1 MKITDMLTK
10 VTLPLKYKIVLAI
23 GTAAALFIPRDITT
37 KFFGFALEGFL
48 RTTIGV
54 LFLVFSSF
62 SIAELTYEFF
72 KIVGK
77 GIKDAISELRSSK
90 QLIRDLH
97 SLSDKEQEY
106 LATFQRDNTISQ
118 NMPYNDGITQSL
130 VYKKIVF
137 LASRVS
143 ESGLYF
149 PYNINP
155 KVWTY
160 IKEHPELLKNA
171 LERLK
176 TNRG

>member
-1 MKITDMLTK
+1 MKITDILSK

-23 GTAAALFIPRDITT
+23 GTAAALFVPREITSR
-37 KFFGFALEGFL
+37 FFGFALEGLL

-54 LFLVFSSF
+54 LFLIFSSF
-62 SIAELTYEFF
+62 SIAELIYEFL

-77 GIKDAISELRSSK
+77 GIKGAISERRSSK

-130 VYKKIVF
+130 VGKKIIS
-137 LASRVS
+137 LASQVS

-155 KVWTY
+155 KVWAH

-171 LERLK
+171 MERLK
-176 TNRG
+176 TNRR